1 MEENVKVTTSVDVP
15 QVLRAIIVKL
25 EDVHHNVLPAQGLAE
40 MELVSKTIPVYV
52 SQDGSENY
60 ATRINLG
67 LEKRFGLLN
76 CFRPTGKNNK
86 MEREQKEDRKRE
98 TKK

>member
-15 QVLRAIIVKL
+15 QVLKAIIVKL
-25 EDVHHNVLPAQGLAE
+25 EDVHHNVQPAQGLAE
-40 MELVSKTIPVYV
+40 MELVSKTTPVYV

-67 LEKRFGLLN
+67 LEIRFGLWK
-76 CFRPTGKNNK
+76 CFRPTGQFLLHHRIVSK
-86 MEREQKEDRKRE
+86 
-98 TKK
+98 